1 VTSASTGTSAV
12 QRARALFAPEAAGAD
27 LRDGYLDLLG
37 DVDPTPPTI
46 AQRMMNS
53 SALPLIY
60 ERLWRPF
67 GVRMMTGLGGPNI
80 GDEYEMAGDSLGLE
94 RGSTVLDIACGP
106 GNFTRRLVRQVGEPG
121 LVVALDA
128 SPTMLAQAVRETSAR
143 NAVYVRGDALALP
156 FGDDSFDAVCCF
168 AALYLFS
175 DPMRAIAEME
185 RVLAP
190 GGRIAILTSCHRGPA
205 PLHPV
210 VGLSSLISGVK
221 VFGRDEITGAFESLG
236 LRDVSQRVT
245 GVAQFVNA
253 RKPV

>member
-1 VTSASTGTSAV
+1 
-12 QRARALFAPEAAGAD
+12 
-27 LRDGYLDLLG
+27 
-37 DVDPTPPTI
+37 
-46 AQRMMNS
+46 
-53 SALPLIY
+53 
-60 ERLWRPF
+60 
-67 GVRMMTGLGGPNI
+67 
-80 GDEYEMAGDSLGLE
+80 MAGESLELE
-94 RGSTVLDIACGP
+94 RGQTVLDIACGP
-106 GNFTRRLVRQVGEPG
+106 GNFTRRLVREVGEPG

-156 FGDDSFDAVCCF
+156 FKDESFDAVCCF

-210 VGLSSLISGVK
+210 VGLSSFVSGVR
-221 VFGRDEITGAFESLG
+221 VFGRDEITGTFESLG

-253 RKPV
+253 RKPE